1 MNPLVSV
8 IIPAYNRS
16 QLISETLNSVSVQT
30 YTNWECIVVDDG
42 STDNTVD
49 VIKNYSVKDSR
60 FSVYKRPLESPKG
73 ANACRNYGF
82 KLSKG
87 YYILFL
93 DSDDILKNTCL
104 EKRLNVFKTLE
115 KTDFVLANSSYIKDG
130 VFYNK
135 PICEFPTDYKS
146 EDYFK
151 LFLSYKLPWTIM
163 SVLWKKEVIQG
174 FKFDEN
180 LTRLQDID
188 YHISILSKRNYNVL
202 RLNEVDSY
210 YRVEDSKV
218 LNQSHILKVLNS
230 FNYFLKKHIN
240 QAYIQERY
248 PNNFKGFIVFFL
260 THYLYPNIKNYKLEV
275 KKAEDII
282 KASKIFSFREL
293 GLLSAQKLLIGSGLI
308 NKKGLGVNRINK
320 FLKKGLMYE

>member
-1 MNPLVSV
+1 MNPRVSV

-16 QLISETLNSVSVQT
+16 QLISETLKSVSVQT

-42 STDNTVD
+42 STDNTIEIV
-49 VIKNYSVKDSR
+49 KNLSIKDSR
-60 FSVYKRPLESPKG
+60 FSVYKRPPESPKG
-73 ANACRNYGF
+73 ANVCRNYGF

-87 YYILFL
+87 EYILFL
-93 DSDDILKNTCL
+93 DSDDILKSTCL
-104 EKRLNVFKTLE
+104 EKRLKLFKTSE
-115 KTDFVLANSSYIKDG
+115 RTDFVLANSSYIKEG

-135 PICEFPTDYKS
+135 SICEFPIDYKS

-163 SVLWKKEVIQG
+163 SVLWKKVVIQG

-188 YHISILSKRNYNVL
+188 YHISILSKRDYSIL
-202 RLNEVDSY
+202 RLNEVDTY
-210 YRVEDSKV
+210 YRVEDSKA

-240 QAYIQERY
+240 QVYIQEKY
-248 PNNFKGFIVFFL
+248 SNNFKGFIVFFL

-275 KKAEDII
+275 EKTEEVI
-282 KASKIFSFREL
+282 KESKIFNFREL
-293 GLLSAQKLLIGSGLI
+293 NLLNVQKLLISSGLI
-308 NKKGLGVNRINK
+308 NKKGLGINRINK